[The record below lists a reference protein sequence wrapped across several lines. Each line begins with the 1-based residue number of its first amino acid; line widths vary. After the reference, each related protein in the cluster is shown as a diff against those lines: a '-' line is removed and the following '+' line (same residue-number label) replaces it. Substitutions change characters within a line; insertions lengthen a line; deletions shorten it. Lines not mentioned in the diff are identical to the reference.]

1 MQLKKKNIHFIG
13 IGGIGMC
20 GLAELLYN
28 SGCQVTGSDLE
39 EGSEVLRLRK
49 LGIPIFIGH
58 SSSYVD
64 AQTDIVVYSS
74 AIKEDNV
81 EREFAK
87 KKGLPVIHRVEA
99 LAEMMRLKQGIVVSG
114 VHGKTTT
121 TAFLASVFFKGGKNP
136 TVVAGGRLDLFG
148 STAHLGKSKW
158 FIAESDESDGS
169 FHHLFPEL
177 IILTNIDGDHLDFYG
192 SLEEIKKSFKSFL
205 KKLPFYGA
213 VIACGDCPHVRD
225 VLKDLGKK
233 CYFYGF
239 SKENDFVL
247 KKQEES
253 YIVEHEKT
261 QENDFVLKK
270 QAESYVVE
278 HEKTQWLEF
287 EPPLK
292 GDYNALNALGAM
304 ICGTLAGIKKEEL
317 LKGINSFKGVKRR
330 REFKG
335 SYKDCLVYDDYA
347 HHPTELKALLKSMRE
362 EFKTRRLLAV
372 FQPHRYTRFRNSW
385 DAFLES
391 FVDSDLL
398 YVLPVYPAG
407 EPAIKNIHSENFIKK
422 IKHPEAYF
430 VKEEDLLAQLCK
442 KIQKGDVILTLGA
455 GSIYKYGEKILKA
468 LAHSTKSLS

>member
-20 GLAELLYN
+20 GLAELLHN
-28 SGCQVTGSDLE
+28 SGCVVTGSDLE

-49 LGIPIFIGH
+49 LGIRIFIGH
-58 SSSYVD
+58 NSSYVD
-64 AQTDIVVYSS
+64 SKTDIVVYSS

-87 KKGLPVIHRVEA
+87 KQGLPVIHRVEA

-213 VIACGDCPHVRD
+213 VIACGDCQHVRD
-225 VLKDLGKK
+225 ILKDLSKK

-239 SKENDFVL
+239 SKDNDFVL

-253 YIVEHEKT
+253 Y
-261 QENDFVLKK
+261 
-270 QAESYVVE
+270 VVE
-278 HEKTQWLEF
+278 HENKQWLEF
-287 EPPLK
+287 APPLK
-292 GDYNALNALGAM
+292 GDYNALNALAAM
-304 ICGTLAGIKKEEL
+304 ICGTLAGIKKEDM
-317 LKGINSFKGVKRR
+317 LKGIKSFKGVKRR

-335 SYKDCLVYDDYA
+335 SYKDCLLYDDYA

-362 EFKTRRLLAV
+362 EFKTRRLVVL

-385 DAFLES
+385 EGFLES

-407 EPAIKNIHSENFIKK
+407 ETAIKNIHSENFIKE
-422 IKHPEAYF
+422 IKHPKAYF
-430 VKEEDLLAQLCK
+430 VKDEDLLAQLCK
-442 KIQKGDVILTLGA
+442 KIKKGDVILTLGA

-468 LAHSTKSLS
+468 LASSSL